1 MNLKK
6 KIWLLLNAAFLSSAV
21 FAGVNITVIHS
32 NDVVDFEVL
41 NSNYANL
48 KLGVED
54 NQAATQSMTIAI
66 GALIV
71 ATQQQGVAISA
82 LNAATQAQ
90 TIAIGALIVATQQQG
105 VAISALNAA
114 TQAQGIAIGNLNAA
128 TQAQNVAIGN
138 LQGATQAQNTAIG
151 NLNAATQYLNAAC
164 GNLLTNVAFFAYLKN
179 NFYVSNATPIVLVY
193 DGTNYNYGNCWNGTV
208 FTAPI
213 SGIYSITQRGTS
225 TRPGGVTAG
234 TMKSYITK
242 NTEDYIQC
250 DWWPDPIYFSY
261 PQNQLA
267 VDVFLTNNETVSL
280 SLVGTAGKTAI
291 LLGTNPCILN
301 FFQMHLK
308 TRIP

>member
-114 TQAQGIAIGNLNAA
+114 TNTQQIMITSLISNTQKWNQITAA
-128 TQAQNVAIGN
+128 TQSIAQ
-138 LQGATQAQNTAIG
+138 LTSATQALNTAIAQLTILVNALTPPGTIRIWPGTTGTIPDGWWVCEGASYATNDFQALFAVLKTDRLPDLRGRVIVGKSDSGSFATLG
-151 NLNAATQYLNAAC
+151 NIGGYENVTLTIAQMPSHNHRLNWASI
-164 GNLLTNVAFFAYLKN
+164 G
-179 NFYVSNATPIVLVY
+179 P
-193 DGTNYNYGNCWNGTV
+193 DGTTPYYPYV
-208 FTAPI
+208 P
-213 SGIYSITQRGTS
+213 S
-225 TRPGGVTAG
+225 TDSRLQAYQEVSVGYKGGGLSHSNMPPYMVL
-234 TMKSYITK
+234 
-242 NTEDYIQC
+242 DYI
-250 DWWPDPIYFSY
+250 IKY
-261 PQNQLA
+261 
-267 VDVFLTNNETVSL
+267 
-280 SLVGTAGKTAI
+280 
-291 LLGTNPCILN
+291 
-301 FFQMHLK
+301 
-308 TRIP
+308 